1 MNLDE
6 LLKNATGE
14 LAGAKA
20 PAELEAFRI
29 KYLGAKGLLKD
40 AADHLRRS
48 RGGCG
53 LRITGRGRCTS
64 SRRRSTS

>member
-6 LLKNATGE
+6 LQATAQTD
-14 LAGAKA
+14 LAAVKS

-40 AADHLRRS
+40 AADHLKTLPGPEK
-48 RGGCG
+48 RGSAPRMVSG
-53 LRITGRGRCTS
+53 
-64 SRRRSTS
+64 